1 MVFSGS
7 WDMSLSPNL
16 YTNSHLCSWTGDKT
30 MMLYLLRWLYLRT
43 DVLRIDTEACKS
55 RMACLGLGSPMLM
68 RSEPVTQ
75 NFQVPV

>member
-1 MVFSGS
+1 
-7 WDMSLSPNL
+7 
-16 YTNSHLCSWTGDKT
+16 